1 MTITC
6 VRSNGTHLEWNF
18 ILQDENYYS
27 YTKNETTLNSMGF
40 SFYDLGSTMDGLQEF
55 SVVIRVSNQ
64 LNSTKIRCAARESEE
79 SDPVLNS
86 FIDTIIVEN
95 G

>member
-18 ILQDENYYS
+18 ILQDESYYY
-27 YTKNETTLNSMGF
+27 YTQNETMLNSMGF
-40 SFYDLGSTMDGLQEF
+40 SFYDSGSTMDRLQEF
-55 SVVIRVSNQ
+55 SVVINVSDQ
-64 LNSTKIRCAARESEE
+64 LNGTKIRCAAREREE

-86 FIDTIIVEN
+86 FIDIIIVEN